1 MLPEPRPSI
10 PPTEYPRR
18 WAQVQALMRAQ
29 RLDLLLAY
37 SDDRAVFGPAH
48 ARWLADVPAHFEP
61 MLVLFHPEGEPLLL
75 CGPESDRYA
84 LAVGRLRDVRVL
96 REFTHPDEDYPY
108 STILGLAEIVAEAVG
123 SSASIRRVGLGG

>member
-1 MLPEPRPSI
+1 MHHDPRPSI
-10 PPTEYPRR
+10 PPAEYPRR

-61 MLVLFHPEGEPLLL
+61 MCMLVRPEGEPLLL
-75 CGPESDRYA
+75 CGPENDRYA
-84 LAVGRLRDVRVL
+84 LAVGRLRNVRVL

-108 STILGLAEIVAEAVG
+108 STIASLAEIVNEAAG
-123 SSASIRRVGLGG
+123 NSASVRP